1 MDGFFTNFSSH
12 HLDVARGSV
21 FARIGGHGPA
31 LLLLHGF
38 PQTHLMWHA
47 VVDALALQH
56 TVVAA
61 DLPGYGLSTV
71 EADPAQIEAHS
82 KRAMAKMLVEAMA
95 RWGFERF
102 DVAGHDRGARVAY
115 RMALDHPDAVE
126 RVAVMDIVPTGD
138 AFAAMTSRSALAL
151 WPFIF
156 LAQAHPFP
164 EQVIGA
170 NPAAV
175 VHHCLATW
183 SQVRE
188 LRDAFPDEVVAQYVD
203 SLTRPGVVHAI
214 CQEYRAAATLD
225 CEIDAADRTQR
236 RRIRQPLLALWGRG
250 GVVDTMYGGLAAW
263 SEWAARPSGAAI
275 GCGHFIPE
283 EAPRQTQHHLL
294 TFFDRAA
301 A

>member
-1 MDGFFTNFSSH
+1 
-12 HLDVARGSV
+12 V
-21 FARIGGHGPA
+21 FARVGGRGPA

-47 VVDALALQH
+47 VVDVVAQRH

-61 DLPGYGLSTV
+61 DLPGYGLSVV
-71 EADPAQIEAHS
+71 EADPSQIAAHS
-82 KRAMAKMLVEAMA
+82 KRAMARMLVDAMA
-95 RWGFERF
+95 RWGFDRF

-115 RMALDHPDAVE
+115 RMALDHPEAVR

-156 LAQAHPFP
+156 LAQPHPFP

-170 NPAAV
+170 NPAAF
-175 VHHCLATW
+175 VHHCLMDW
-183 SQVRE
+183 SQVQE

-203 SLTRPGVVHAI
+203 SLSRPGVAHAI
-214 CQEYRAAATLD
+214 CQEYRAAATVD
-225 CEIDAADRTQR
+225 CELDDADRAQH
-236 RRIRQPLLALWGRG
+236 RRIRQPLLALWSRG

-263 SEWAARPSGAAI
+263 TRWAERPSGAAI
-275 GCGHFIPE
+275 DCGHFIPE
-283 EAPRQTQHHLL
+283 EAPEETQRRLL
-294 TFFDRAA
+294 EFFGAA
-301 A
+301 PD